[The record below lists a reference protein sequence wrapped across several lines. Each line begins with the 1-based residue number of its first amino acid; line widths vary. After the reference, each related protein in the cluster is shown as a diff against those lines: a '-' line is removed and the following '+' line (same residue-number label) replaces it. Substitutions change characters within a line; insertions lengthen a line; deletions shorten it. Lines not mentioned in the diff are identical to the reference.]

1 MNPWDNEAPWINT
14 LRIPKAAKE
23 ALWRQMQNG
32 SVTEQEAQSYDWG
45 LFTDIADFVRT
56 TLNSRVLGVP
66 PNELQKAYTDLETI
80 RTRIATTDK
89 EIDAFNKALTASRTA
104 NVKVGKRTYSRDRAT
119 ELLDNL
125 GENRKMLDD
134 SLTDLM
140 VRIKITREDIT
151 AQKEYADGF
160 WQRYQQTKDPEDFK
174 KWQNASKGIQTQVV
188 SAVNEPGPTVRM
200 GVGTVARRGPTAAQ
214 ATEMERQR
222 TEAFAG
228 RVPGAATRPPVPG
241 VAGAGATRVGATAPV
256 AVTRTDVATEI
267 TSRGL
272 PDTPENRRR
281 VREELKAGKKRTSD
295 WEALVREQAG
305 EYAYLLDPKYEGVPD
320 LLRKAVQQ
328 EWFKTEEGQKQFLQE
343 FKKTPY
349 ALNAD
354 ANQERFDLSDAGT
367 KRDLVGAQIRKI
379 QTEYGA
385 VQLDGATLEEVATT
399 AARNQA
405 DNIELG
411 RLVYRAAFKRG
422 AAAPDYTA
430 PVAARTALGGADAD
444 RIRAIY
450 RAYGQKA
457 DDQTIARILAAET
470 DPASGVVMTEDM
482 LRNNLRDIAKVSYKS
497 FADLLDRGIS
507 IETIF
512 QPYQQIAARV
522 LEKTPDEVSLIDA
535 NGTPTQFA
543 SALMTKEPMS
553 LTDWMTAL
561 KSDERYGW
569 QFTSEAKQKAT
580 SLVMDLEKAFG
591 FRA

>member
-1 MNPWDNEAPWINT
+1 MNPWDNEAPWINA
-14 LRIPKAAKE
+14 LRISKE
-23 ALWRQMQNG
+23 AKQALWSQVQNG
-32 SVTEQEAQSYDWG
+32 NVTAQEAQSYDWG

-125 GENRKMLDD
+125 GENRKMLDE
-134 SLTDLM
+134 SLADLALR
-140 VRIKITREDIT
+140 VRITSQDIT
-151 AQKEYADGF
+151 AQKLYADSF

-174 KWQNASKGIQTQVV
+174 KYQNASKGLQTQVV
-188 SAVNEPGPTVRM
+188 SAVNEPGPNVRV
-200 GVGTVARRGPTAAQ
+200 GVGRTGVVRQPDIASRTDAMGRTGFGASSATGGGPAVAPVNGVTG
-214 ATEMERQR
+214 T
-222 TEAFAG
+222 
-228 RVPGAATRPPVPG
+228 GAAAATTPVT
-241 VAGAGATRVGATAPV
+241 VKKADVDAALAT
-256 AVTRTDVATEI
+256 
-267 TSRGL
+267 SGL
-272 PDTPENRRR
+272 PDTPANRKKI
-281 VREELKAGKKRTSD
+281 REDLKAGKKPQAD
-295 WEALVREQAG
+295 WESRVREEAG
-305 EYAYLLDPKYEGVPD
+305 EYAYLLDPKFEGVPE
-320 LLRKAVQQ
+320 LLRKAV
-328 EWFKTEEGQKQFLQE
+328 EKDWFDSDEGRKQFLQE
-343 FKKTPY
+343 FGKTPY

-354 ANQERFDLSDAGT
+354 ANQEKFDLSDPGT
-367 KRDLVGAQIRKI
+367 KRSLIEAQIDNIRTQYGEI
-379 QTEYGA
+379 QFD
-385 VQLDGATLEEVATT
+385 QATLEEVATT
-399 AARNQA
+399 AARNKST
-405 DNIELG
+405 NVELG

-422 AAAPDYTA
+422 AAQPVFGES
-430 PVAARTALGGADAD
+430 VAAKTALGGEDVA
-444 RIRAIY
+444 RVRAIY
-450 RAYGQKA
+450 RAYGQQA
-457 DDQTIARILAAET
+457 DDQTIARILAGEV

-482 LRNNLRDIAKVSYKS
+482 LRNNLRDIAKVSYKP